1 MQRSIE
7 RWPGEEGRSIVE
19 EKTWPTRDGSHVL
32 HVSFPSIVIFHFY
45 KNPFDDVH
53 VNRQI
58 SRSKK
63 FFCSKFLA
71 KFLINAIKSLSRNLI
86 KGRDYSFDA
95 YYIFR
100 DSLYS
105 FSSVEIIIII
115 MKFEKVGRVPPP
127 PQHLSSC
134 RWFTVKEDEGRTLWL
149 DTQSHASSS
158 ASSADDDYTWQ
169 WPTSFWSQFKVSIT
183 FSKFLILAGEQ
194 HTVCSDWLIPSE
206 TRD

>member
-1 MQRSIE
+1 MHI
-7 RWPGEEGRSIVE
+7 I
-19 EKTWPTRDGSHVL
+19 
-32 HVSFPSIVIFHFY
+32 SF
-45 KNPFDDVH
+45 
-53 VNRQI
+53 
-58 SRSKK
+58 
-63 FFCSKFLA
+63 
-71 KFLINAIKSLSRNLI
+71 AIL
-86 KGRDYSFDA
+86 Y
-95 YYIFR
+95 
-100 DSLYS
+100 SLYS
-105 FSSVEIIIII
+105 FSSVEIIIIII

-194 HTVCSDWLIPSE
+194 HTVCSDFPRRQEIRKLTNRSFPKKIQSDPPFKISLCFSSE
-206 TRD
+206 IRETNWKERRWISSRMCTTKRRRRRSIYR